1 MATPNESNAPSDDLN
16 DVLKQ
21 LSVEATVAKAPMAL
35 LSQSQATAVARLEL
49 LFKLRLQQ
57 ASVGG
62 IHVRTHAL
70 IAGPSGS
77 GKTTA
82 VRAFTRRHGLPL
94 ITMAFG
100 QWTIWNAKSEKY
112 TLDQVGE
119 FVRSQRCGV
128 IFIDEIDKATSKI
141 SLEQAWTSCVSQ
153 EIYALLDADERLAN
167 AGFSSEDRSRLH
179 RSFLVVAAGAWQEHW
194 TESVKASDGSDYLER
209 VMADSH
215 MADEL
220 FFRFAEP
227 ILGIVP
233 PSEEEIGEFIKRMHR
248 DVTVPLP
255 SKAEL
260 RRLQKAA
267 VSSGRAMRF
276 VENYAG
282 QLALAAMSDVPLAK
296 LLSMV
301 PPVDRGAS
309 TTPMGETKSEAER
322 RLFAELRAAAAYI
335 DESAHAL
342 IKMVVGLDPAM
353 WLPLYRALA
362 INSLGDVTIDNLRL
376 SKRDLDSLPSAIRLE
391 ERLAD
396 LDHNRA
402 CLLVELREAFAKIAG
417 AAIAYSSVGNAAKR
431 KTHENVLL
439 YFGAWVSMQIEE
451 LLHGPCAYELPPDL
465 LRALEDFHRHFLCWE
480 RSYTQLVILLT

>member
-21 LSVEATVAKAPMAL
+21 LSAEANVAKAPMTL
-35 LSQSQATAVARLEL
+35 LSQSQAAAVAGLEL

-57 ASVGG
+57 ATVGN
-62 IHVRTHAL
+62 IQVRTHAL

-82 VRAFTRRHGLPL
+82 VRAFARRHGLPL
-94 ITMAFG
+94 ITLTYG
-100 QWTIWNAKSEKY
+100 QWSIWNAKSEKY

-128 IFIDEIDKATSKI
+128 IFIDEIDKATSRI
-141 SLEQAWTSCVSQ
+141 SQEQAWTSSVSQ
-153 EIYALLDADERLAN
+153 EIYALLDADERLEN
-167 AGFSSEDRSRLH
+167 AGFSSTDRSRLQ
-179 RSFLVVAAGAWQEHW
+179 RCFFIIAAGAWQEHW
-194 TESVKASDGSDYLER
+194 TESVKEGDGSDYLDR
-209 VMADSH
+209 LMANSH
-215 MADEL
+215 LADEL

-233 PSEEEIGEFIKRMHR
+233 PAEEEIGEFIKRMHQ

-267 VSSGRAMRF
+267 VTSGRAMRF
-276 VENYAG
+276 IENYAG
-282 QLALAAMSDVPLAK
+282 RLALTAMGDVPLAK
-296 LLSMV
+296 LLGMV
-301 PPVDRGAS
+301 PPVNHGAD
-309 TTPMGETKSEAER
+309 TTPMGETKGEAQR
-322 RLFAELRAAAAYI
+322 RLFAELRTAAAHI

-342 IKMVVGLDPAM
+342 INMVVGLDPAL

-362 INSLGDVTIDNLRL
+362 INSLGDVNVDNLRL
-376 SKRDLDSLPSAIRLE
+376 SKRDLDELPSAIRLE

-396 LDHNRA
+396 FGNNRA
-402 CLLVELREAFAKIAG
+402 GLLIELRQAFTKIAG

-431 KTHENVLL
+431 KAQENVLL
-439 YFGAWVSMQIEE
+439 YFGAWASMQIKE
-451 LLHGPCAYELPPDL
+451 LVHGPRAYELPPDL
-465 LRALEDFHRHFLCWE
+465 LRAVEDFSRHFLYWE
-480 RSYTQLVILLT
+480 RSYTQLVNLLT